1 MIYRKTP
8 QDPETRKSP
17 AIGVLLF
24 GISLVLLV
32 LTGPLGF
39 LYGVV
44 HSLLTRGFRGL
55 GEYLLQLAV
64 SIDQLGN
71 VLMQHLLNLL
81 WKKPG
86 GYPFG
91 NRDETISSALG
102 RNKREGTLTA
112 FGRAIDALLDR
123 IDPNH
128 SLNSIDYYIEPTQRI
143 IEAVCWLHLD
153 NGRALCTRSRGHT
166 LYLIPGGKREPG
178 ESEQHAL
185 VREIWEELGI
195 DLEMGGLVPVGIFE
209 AQAHGQPP
217 GMLVRLSCYQ
227 GPFRGNPAP
236 AAEVDELVW
245 LGYAD
250 RHLVAPADRLIF
262 DLLHQQGRLP

>member
-1 MIYRKTP
+1 MIYQKTP
-8 QDPETRKSP
+8 QNPEARKSP
-17 AIGVLLF
+17 VIGVLLF

-32 LTGPLGF
+32 LTGPFGF

-44 HSLLTRGFRGL
+44 HSLLSRGIKGL
-55 GEYLLQLAV
+55 GEYLLQLAI

-102 RNKREGTLTA
+102 RNKRDRTLSA

-123 IDPNH
+123 LDPNH
-128 SLNSIDYYIEPTQRI
+128 SLNSIDYYIEPTRRI
-143 IEAVCWLHLD
+143 IEAVCWLHLE
-153 NGRALCTRSRGHT
+153 NGRALCTRSRGHA
-166 LYLIPGGKREPG
+166 LYLIPGGKRQEG
-178 ESEQHAL
+178 ESEHQAL
-185 VREIWEELGI
+185 VREAWEELGI
-195 DLEMGGLVPVGIFE
+195 DLDAGSLRPVGIFE
-209 AQAHGQPP
+209 AQADGQPP
-217 GMLVRLSCYQ
+217 GILVRLSCYE
-227 GPFRGNPAP
+227 GPFRGTPAP
-236 AAEVDELVW
+236 AAEVEEIVW

-250 RHLVAPADRLIF
+250 RQLVAPADRLIF
-262 DLLHQQGRLP
+262 DLLKQQGRLI

>member
-1 MIYRKTP
+1 MIYKKTAQDPDSRKTP
-8 QDPETRKSP
+8 
-17 AIGVLLF
+17 AVGALLF
-24 GISLVLLV
+24 CISLVLLV

-39 LYGVV
+39 CYGIL
-44 HSLLTRGFRGL
+44 HSLLTRGLRGL
-55 GEYLLQLAV
+55 GEYLLQLAI

-112 FGRAIDALLDR
+112 FGRAVDALLDR

-128 SLNSIDYYIEPTQRI
+128 TLNSIDYYIEPTRRI
-143 IEAVCWLHLD
+143 LEAVCWLHLE
-153 NGRALCTRSRGHT
+153 NGRALCTRSRGHA
-166 LYLIPGGKREPG
+166 LYLIPGGKRKEG
-178 ESEQHAL
+178 ESEHQAL
-185 VREIWEELGI
+185 LRELREELSI
-195 DLEMGGLVPVGIFE
+195 ELEAGELQPVGIFE
-209 AQAHGQPP
+209 AQADGQPP
-217 GMLVRLSCYQ
+217 GMLVRLSCYE
-227 GPFRGNPAP
+227 GPYRGQPAP
-236 AAEVDELVW
+236 AAEVEEMVW

-250 RHLVAPADRLIF
+250 RQLVAPADRLIF
-262 DLLHQQGRLP
+262 DLLHQQGRLT

>member
-1 MIYRKTP
+1 MIYRKQQQTP
-8 QDPETRKSP
+8 DVRKP
-17 AIGVLLF
+17 AAIGGLLF
-24 GISLVLLV
+24 VISLVLLV

-39 LYGVV
+39 LYGLL
-44 HSLLTRGFRGL
+44 HSLLSRGFRGV

-71 VLMQHLLNLL
+71 VLMQHLLSGL
-81 WKKPG
+81 WIKTG

-128 SLNSIDYYIEPTQRI
+128 SLNSIDYYIEPTSRI
-143 IEAVCWLHLD
+143 IEAVCWLQLEA
-153 NGRALCTRSRGHT
+153 GKALCTRSRGHAA
-166 LYLIPGGKREPG
+166 YLIPGGKRQAW
-178 ESEQHAL
+178 ESEHQAL
-185 VREIWEELGI
+185 MREIREELGVE
-195 DLEMGGLVPVGIFE
+195 LEAGTLRQLGIFE
-209 AQAHGQPP
+209 AQADGQPP
-217 GMLVRLSCYQ
+217 GMLVRLSCYEGAFTGQ
-227 GPFRGNPAP
+227 PVPS
-236 AAEVDELVW
+236 AEVVELVW

-250 RHLVAPADRLIF
+250 RQLVAPADQLIF
-262 DLLHQQGRLP
+262 DLLYQQGRLL